1 MRKRWEDN
9 FKTGVGKIGF
19 EAEVDGTGWESCTMV
34 GFDISGVEHLDVTT
48 TVIDEASQI
57 FTVP

>member
-19 EAEVDGTGWESCTMV
+19 EAEVDGTG
-34 GFDISGVEHLDVTT
+34 
-48 TVIDEASQI
+48 
-57 FTVP
+57 